1 MFFIVIFL
9 FFYHFFD
16 LFYIQFHPSL
26 FYFIWF
32 LYHFFVIFFVIFLK
46 KFGWLRILLRDF
58 FGLTFYR
65 VTRSHDM
72 GHEFQI
78 LARFDFDLFLGSFF
92 FQFHES
98 ILYHQAFN
106 FVSFVDF
113 LFLGVIPISYL
124 KLWLVEL
131 TQDFFYIFL
140 SFAFNYFVCLGVDLH

>member
-1 MFFIVIFL
+1 MVEN
-9 FFYHFFD
+9 
-16 LFYIQFHPSL
+16 
-26 FYFIWF
+26 
-32 LYHFFVIFFVIFLK
+32 FV
-46 KFGWLRILLRDF
+46 RDF
-58 FGLTFYR
+58 FGLTIYR

-113 LFLGVIPISYL
+113 FFLGVIPISYL
-124 KLWLVEL
+124 KLRLVEL

-140 SFAFNYFVCLGVDLH
+140 SFAFNYFVCLGVDLHYFIPKLSRFHKLIACLAC